1 MLSNEKLKLVDEFIE
16 KMDIE
21 TSLFDGRIVKQIII
35 NLFDEYAEE
44 YVFLQA
50 LLDCVTSGDHHVYLN
65 EHEMLMLNKEY
76 V

>member
-35 NLFDEYAEE
+35 NLFDEYSPGEIE
-44 YVFLQA
+44 R
-50 LLDCVTSGDHHVYLN
+50 DESGQVIFYTGIVNNDD
-65 EHEMLMLNKEY
+65 E
-76 V
+76 